1 MTVKQAVYNKGLSN
15 SMFNCVFKAA
25 NSSEEGRYFSDDNSS
40 PTAKQGRAG
49 AYRRFF
55 WKIYA
60 AHMDAAAYAQKFII
74 QLFRLKRL
82 YKRLQRDRHFCQK
95 AISEFRC

>member
-1 MTVKQAVYNKGLSN
+1 MMVKQAVYNKSLSN

-25 NSSEEGRYFSDDNSS
+25 NSSEEGRYFSDDN
-40 PTAKQGRAG
+40 PFPNCQTGPG

-60 AHMDAAAYAQKFII
+60 VHMDAAAYAPAVHNSAFP
-74 QLFRLKRL
+74 
-82 YKRLQRDRHFCQK
+82 
-95 AISEFRC
+95 A